1 MKNCT
6 DKTDTTRQINTW
18 TCIMETW
25 HWYLLLGKVYTF
37 LISKIVKRFVIDV
50 RNVMSCISSD
60 FVSEVRSAVGLLVL
74 VYWCCVRGC
83 RVDWCLSADYGAR
96 ARLMDH
102 PLPGCNRART
112 CTSLTEPH
120 PFFATSLRRCTGDH
134 STTYDTLRTR
144 RKLNNNQTQFSCLI
158 SSEKSLF

>member
-1 MKNCT
+1 MKNCI
-6 DKTDTTRQINTW
+6 DKTDNTRQIINTW
-18 TCIMETW
+18 TCIMKTW
-25 HWYLLLGKVYTF
+25 HCWLLFREITM
-37 LISKIVKRFVIDV
+37 IVKRFVIDV
-50 RNVMSCISSD
+50 RNLMICISSD
-60 FVSEVRSAVGLLVL
+60 FASEVRSAVGLLVL
-74 VYWCCVRGC
+74 VYWCYVRGC
-83 RVDWCLSADYGAR
+83 RLDWWLSADYGAR
-96 ARLMDH
+96 VRLMDH

-134 STTYDTLRTR
+134 STTYDALRTR